1 MGESIMNE
9 LAFGRAL
16 HLLLLITSTPQDKII
31 DKHRAEAHQLIHQH
45 NNVLSQYIEY
55 KEGDK

>member
-1 MGESIMNE
+1 MEQ

-16 HLLLLITSTPQDKII
+16 HLLLLITSSPLDKII

-45 NNVLSQYIEY
+45 NKVLSQYIEY
-55 KEGDK
+55 KEGDE